1 MKKLRKKNQLLL
13 TVLAV
18 MIAVAGYLTYLPE
31 EKETVPAMSGQED
44 SALMDIS
51 EEDILAENIAL
62 EQAQYTGGQADTQ
75 KNDFK
80 EVSGQGTDAQEAAAQ
95 NGVTG
100 ESETG
105 SFQESSQAVSQEDGE
120 GETSAP
126 GEAVLTWNEQV
137 ENRIAEA
144 ALNREQIRTRNEE
157 TLNTIINNKNLS
169 EKQREDAA
177 QNLMKMTENAKI
189 ESDIESI
196 LKSKGLAQTLVTI
209 SENGV
214 EVLIGSESISD
225 AEKAQIE
232 DTVKREADVEISD
245 IVISLMNSAHTDV
258 VEEP

>member
-62 EQAQYTGGQADTQ
+62 EQAQYTGGQVDTQ
-75 KNDFK
+75 NSDSR
-80 EVSGQGTDAQEAAAQ
+80 EVGGLGTDAQGAAAQ
-95 NGVTG
+95 NGVTE

-120 GETSAP
+120 GETLAP
-126 GEAVLTWNEQV
+126 GKAVLTWNEQV

-177 QNLMKMTENAKI
+177 QI
-189 ESDIESI
+189 
-196 LKSKGLAQTLVTI
+196 
-209 SENGV
+209 
-214 EVLIGSESISD
+214 
-225 AEKAQIE
+225 
-232 DTVKREADVEISD
+232 
-245 IVISLMNSAHTDV
+245 
-258 VEEP
+258 